1 MSLLVTI
8 TTITANTPVDVYY
21 CDSFSASCVF
31 VETRTIF
38 PFQFSVPPPYAD
50 NNVIVKIIDS
60 QTCEVLKLI
69 PFSSS

>member
-21 CDSFSASCVF
+21 CDSIGDNCIF

-38 PFQFSVPPPYAD
+38 PFQFLVPSPYD
-50 NNVIVKIIDS
+50 EDSVIVKIIDS
-60 QTCEVLKLI
+60 QTCEVIKVI
-69 PFSSS
+69 PYSSS